1 MTTVAK
7 NQIAHIRLQGA
18 TGEYK
23 YALIRAEKTT
33 DIRSILN
40 DMELND
46 FKIICWTLIYMDYEN
61 IFSGDA

>member
-23 YALIRAEKTT
+23 YALIRVEKTT

-61 IFSGDA
+61 IFSGDT